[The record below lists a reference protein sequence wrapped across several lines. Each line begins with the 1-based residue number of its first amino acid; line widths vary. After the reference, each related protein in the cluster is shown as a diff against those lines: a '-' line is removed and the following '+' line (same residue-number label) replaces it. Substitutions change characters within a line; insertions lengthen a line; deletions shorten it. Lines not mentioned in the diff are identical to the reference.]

1 MAQPRALASPPA
13 MQRHHPSELAGLL
26 GDAAERSR
34 LSVRER
40 LARLRAA
47 WRGMVQ
53 AALATAIAWTA
64 ATEVAGHPRPFFAPI
79 AAIVT
84 LGVTLGQRT
93 RRAVEIAVGVSVGIA
108 VADLL
113 VLLIGSGTWQLV
125 VIVLLAMV
133 AAILLGSGT
142 LLVTQAGASA
152 VLVVTLQPPDEAGIT
167 FARALDAAI
176 GASTALLVGRLVLPV
191 NTLRL
196 IRESAEPV
204 LRELAETLEDIAVAL
219 EERSDSAAQAALLRA
234 RAIDDDLERFRE
246 AIDVGREGALAPMP
260 RRSSR
265 DQLATYVT
273 AVAHIDL
280 AVRNT
285 RVLARGALRAI
296 ETGDAT
302 PPGVSLALR
311 ELAEAVRT
319 LGRALADPARRVDVA
334 EPALRAAAHATSV
347 LEDTANLSVS
357 VIVGQIRS
365 TATDLLRSTGVSR
378 TDAHQLVRTAAARSR
393 P

>member
-1 MAQPRALASPPA
+1 
-13 MQRHHPSELAGLL
+13 MQRHGPSELAGLL
-26 GDAAERSR
+26 GEAAERSR

-40 LARLRAA
+40 IARLRAV
-47 WRGMVQ
+47 WRPLVQ
-53 AALATAIAWTA
+53 TALATAIAWMI

-84 LGVTLGQRT
+84 VGVSLGQRT
-93 RRAVEIAVGVSVGIA
+93 RRAIEIAVGVTVGIA
-108 VADLL
+108 VADLI

-125 VIVLLAMV
+125 VVVLLAMV
-133 AAILLGSGT
+133 TAILLGSGT

-152 VLVVTLQPPDEAGIT
+152 ALVVTLQPPDETGIT
-167 FARALDAAI
+167 FARSLDAAI
-176 GASTALLVGRLVLPV
+176 GAGTALLVSLLVLPV

-204 LRELAETLEDIAVAL
+204 LRELAETLEDVADAL
-219 EERSDSAAQAALLRA
+219 KDRSEPATEAALLRA

-246 AIDVGREGALAPMP
+246 AIDVGREGAMTAMP
-260 RRSSR
+260 RRSTR
-265 DQLATYVT
+265 DQLALYAT

-285 RVLARGALRAI
+285 RVLARGALRAVQ
-296 ETGDAT
+296 TGDAT
-302 PPGVSLALR
+302 PSGVSLALR
-311 ELAEAVRT
+311 ELAEAVRA
-319 LGRALADPARRVDVA
+319 LGLVLADPSRDVDVVD
-334 EPALRAAAHATSV
+334 PAVRAAGHATIV

-365 TATDLLRSTGVSR
+365 TATDLLRSTGLSR
-378 TDAHQLVRTAAARSR
+378 AEAHRLIRAAASGG
-393 P
+393 

>member
-1 MAQPRALASPPA
+1 

-26 GDAAERSR
+26 GDAAER
-34 LSVRER
+34 
-40 LARLRAA
+40 
-47 WRGMVQ
+47 
-53 AALATAIAWTA
+53 
-64 ATEVAGHPRPFFAPI
+64 AGHPRPFFAPI

-93 RRAVEIAVGVSVGIA
+93 RRAIEIAVGVSVGIA

-196 IRESAEPV
+196 
-204 LRELAETLEDIAVAL
+204 
-219 EERSDSAAQAALLRA
+219 
-234 RAIDDDLERFRE
+234 
-246 AIDVGREGALAPMP
+246 
-260 RRSSR
+260 
-265 DQLATYVT
+265 
-273 AVAHIDL
+273 
-280 AVRNT
+280 
-285 RVLARGALRAI
+285 
-296 ETGDAT
+296 
-302 PPGVSLALR
+302 
-311 ELAEAVRT
+311 
-319 LGRALADPARRVDVA
+319 
-334 EPALRAAAHATSV
+334 
-347 LEDTANLSVS
+347 
-357 VIVGQIRS
+357 
-365 TATDLLRSTGVSR
+365 
-378 TDAHQLVRTAAARSR
+378 
-393 P
+393 

>member
-1 MAQPRALASPPA
+1 
-13 MQRHHPSELAGLL
+13 MQRHRPSELAELL

-40 LARLRAA
+40 LARLRAS
-47 WRGMVQ
+47 WRVLVQ
-53 AALATAIAWTA
+53 AALATAIAWTI
-64 ATEVAGHPRPFFAPI
+64 ATEIAGHPRPFFAPI
-79 AAIVT
+79 SAIVT

-93 RRAVEIAVGVSVGIA
+93 RRAIEIAVGVSVGIA

-133 AAILLGSGT
+133 TAILLGSGT

-152 VLVVTLQPPDEAGIT
+152 VLVVTLQPPDETGIT

-204 LRELAETLEDIAVAL
+204 LRELAETLEDVAVAL
-219 EERSDSAAQAALLRA
+219 EERSEAAAEAALLRA

-246 AIDVGREGALAPMP
+246 AIDVGREGAMTPMP

-265 DQLATYVT
+265 DQLALYAT

-285 RVLARGALRAI
+285 RVLARGAMRAI
-296 ETGDAT
+296 STGDAA

-311 ELAEAVRT
+311 ELAEAVRA
-319 LGRALADPARRVDVA
+319 LGEALADPAREVDVA
-334 EPALRAAAHATSV
+334 EPALRAAGHATMV

-365 TATDLLRSTGVSR
+365 TAADLLRSTGLSR
-378 TDAHQLVRTAAARSR
+378 AEAQQLVRAAAAAQAAD
-393 P
+393 

>member
-1 MAQPRALASPPA
+1 
-13 MQRHHPSELAGLL
+13 MQRHGPSELAGLL
-26 GDAAERSR
+26 GEAAERSR
-34 LSVRER
+34 LSISER
-40 LARLRAA
+40 LARLRAL
-47 WRGMVQ
+47 WRAIVQ
-53 AALATAIAWTA
+53 AALATAIAWLA
-64 ATEVAGHPRPFFAPI
+64 ATELAGHPRPFFAPI

-93 RRAVEIAVGVSVGIA
+93 RRAVEVAVGVTVGIA

-125 VIVLLAMV
+125 VVVLLAMV

-152 VLVVTLQPPDEAGIT
+152 VLVVTLQPPDETGIT

-176 GASTALLVGRLVLPV
+176 GASTALLVSRLVLPV

-204 LRELAETLEDIAVAL
+204 LRELAETLEDVAAAL
-219 EERSDSAAQAALLRA
+219 EQRSEAAAEAALLRA
-234 RAIDDDLERFRE
+234 RGIDDDLERFRE
-246 AIDVGREGALAPMP
+246 AIDVGREGAIPAMP
-260 RRSSR
+260 RRWGR
-265 DQLATYVT
+265 EELALYAT

-285 RVLARGALRAI
+285 RVLARGAIRAI
-296 ETGDAT
+296 GMGDAT

-311 ELAEAVRT
+311 ELAEAVRA
-319 LGRALADPARRVDVA
+319 LGELLADPSSDADVA
-334 EPALRAAAHATSV
+334 EPALRAAAHATRV

-365 TATDLLRSTGVSR
+365 TATDLLRSTGVASA
-378 TDAHQLVRTAAARSR
+378 DAQQRVRAAAAALAD
-393 P
+393 